1 MTLFR
6 LSITRSLTHSVG
18 LVLLGLALL
27 DITALGARAQTE
39 AAPEPSVAEKLVFT
53 KPHLANVTPPR
64 TLGYAYVHRGGTEPD
79 LAERM
84 TLRLRRTSGGGCCVV
99 SGTFL
104 SGARQVT
111 LPEIPDASANP
122 ALLYYLENEVRELQ
136 RLTRGQSGHFRKR
149 IRLALVDRATIT
161 DTTVSWGGKE
171 WPAQAVRITPFVDD
185 PFRNRFER
193 LAPKEYTFVLAEGVP
208 GGLYQIRGALP
219 GAPEFDSLT
228 LDEPGAT
235 PSDKR

>member
-1 MTLFR
+1 MNMFDR
-6 LSITRSLTHSVG
+6 LLTRSLTGSIG
-18 LVLLGLALL
+18 IVLLG
-27 DITALGARAQTE
+27 IVALGARAQTE

-53 KPHLANVTPPR
+53 RPHLANVTLPG
-64 TLGYAYVHRGGTEPD
+64 TLGYAYVHQGGSEPD

-84 TLRLRRTSGGGCCVV
+84 TLRLRRTSGGGCCTV
-99 SGTFL
+99 SGSFL
-104 SGARQVT
+104 SGPRQFV

-136 RLTRGQSGHFRKR
+136 RLTRGQSGHFRKQ
-149 IRLALVDRATIT
+149 IRLALVDRATVS
-161 DTTVSWGGKE
+161 DTTVTWGGKP
-171 WPAQAVRITPFVDD
+171 WPAQAVRITPFVND
-185 PFRNRFER
+185 PFRSRFER

-219 GAPEFDSLT
+219 GTQEFDSLT
-228 LDEPGAT
+228 LDEPGTT